1 MNTHSITSHDGI
13 ELYCQ
18 TYGDQSKPALI
29 FSNSLGTN
37 LSMWRPQIEAL
48 RSSFFI
54 ITYDTRGHGKS
65 GDITNQRW
73 NLSDLGRDVI
83 SIIDFLEIKSASFCG
98 ISMGGITGQWL
109 GIHEGKRFNKIIMSN
124 TAAKIGNKEGWETRA
139 DKARTE
145 GLDELAE
152 SAPSRWFSEKFIASN
167 PDSIKI
173 LISQMKMGSAEGYA
187 NCCEALA
194 DADLRDQAN
203 QIKVSTL
210 VIGGELDPITTVE
223 DAKWLAEGIGR
234 NAKFATITASH
245 IANIEAEK
253 IFTDLICTFLDN

>member
-18 TYGDQSKPALI
+18 TYGDQSKSALI

-37 LSMWRPQIEAL
+37 SSMWQPQIEAL
-48 RSSFFI
+48 KSSFFI

-65 GDITNQRW
+65 GDISNQRW
-73 NLSDLGRDVI
+73 DISDLGRDVT
-83 SIIDFLEIKSASFCG
+83 SIMDFLGVELASFCG
-98 ISMGGITGQWL
+98 ISMGGMTGQWL
-109 GIHEGKRFNKIIMSN
+109 GIHEGKRFNKIIISN

-139 DKARTE
+139 DKARNE

-152 SAPSRWFSEKFIASN
+152 SAPSRWFSEEFITSN
-167 PDSIKI
+167 PDSIKT
-173 LISQMKMGSAEGYA
+173 LINQMKAGSAEGYA

-194 DADLRDQAN
+194 YADLRN
-203 QIKVSTL
+203 QVNKIKVSTL

-234 NAKFATITASH
+234 NAEFATITASH
-245 IANIEAEK
+245 IANIESEK
-253 IFTDLICTFLDN
+253 DFTSLICTFLNN